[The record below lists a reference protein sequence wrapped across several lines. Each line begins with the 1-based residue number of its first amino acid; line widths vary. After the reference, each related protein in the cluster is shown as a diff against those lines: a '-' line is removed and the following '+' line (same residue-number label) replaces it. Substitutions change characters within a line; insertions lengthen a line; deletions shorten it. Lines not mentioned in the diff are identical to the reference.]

1 MAVAAACSKAARAL
15 GYLELKKE
23 QLEAIKSLVAGK
35 DVFVALPTGFG
46 KSLCFAVLPSVF
58 NTLNGSDSSIVI
70 VITPLTAII
79 KDQVTVTYSY
89 LLAIVK

>member
-1 MAVAAACSKAARAL
+1 MAVVDACLKAARAL
-15 GYLELKKE
+15 GYQELKKE
-23 QLEAIKSLVAGK
+23 QLEAIEKLVAGK

-58 NTLNGSDSSIVI
+58 NTLFASESSIVV

-79 KDQVTVTYSY
+79 KDQV
-89 LLAIVK
+89 INN